1 MMSKAIDTSQWLSL
15 IASFAMVLVLLLGTL
30 WVLRRIGAAGLR
42 PQAGRR
48 LVVVESLWLGNRQR
62 VVLLRVDS
70 REVLLGISNQ
80 GITRLDGAVEAR
92 AASPDAI
99 ALREE
104 GAPETAAAEPAPAPA
119 DAKQRFL
126 DAMRSMTSRS
136 SGEGR

>member
-1 MMSKAIDTSQWLSL
+1 MSKAIDSSQWLSL
-15 IASFAMVLVLLLGTL
+15 IASFALVLVLLLGTL

-42 PQAGRR
+42 SQAGRR

-70 REVLLGISNQ
+70 REILLGISNQ
-80 GITRLDGAVEAR
+80 GITRLDGAPEAVSGLS
-92 AASPDAI
+92 AGTPV
-99 ALREE
+99 REE
-104 GAPETAAAEPAPAPA
+104 GAPEGSVNELTPAPA

-126 DAMRSMTSRS
+126 DAMRSITSRS

>member
-1 MMSKAIDTSQWLSL
+1 MSKAIDTSQWLSL
-15 IASFAMVLVLLLGTL
+15 IASFALVLVLLLGTL

-62 VVLLRVDS
+62 VVLLRVDR
-70 REVLLGISNQ
+70 REILLGISNQ
-80 GITRLDGAVEAR
+80 GITRLDGVADGEAGSS
-92 AASPDAI
+92 AGIPV
-99 ALREE
+99 REE
-104 GAPETAAAEPAPAPA
+104 GAPEGSVNELTPAPA

-126 DAMRSMTSRS
+126 DAMRSITGRS

>member
-1 MMSKAIDTSQWLSL
+1 MSKAIDTSQWLSL
-15 IASFAMVLVLLLGTL
+15 IASFALVLVLLLGTL

-70 REVLLGISNQ
+70 REILLGISHQ
-80 GITRLDGAVEAR
+80 GITRLDGAPETVPGLSTAV
-92 AASPDAI
+92 PV
-99 ALREE
+99 REE
-104 GAPETAAAEPAPAPA
+104 GAPETAATNLAPPPA

-126 DAMRSMTSRS
+126 DAMRSITSRS

>member
-1 MMSKAIDTSQWLSL
+1 MSKAIDTSQWLSL
-15 IASFAMVLVLLLGTL
+15 IASFALVLILLLGTL

-70 REVLLGISNQ
+70 REILLGISHQ
-80 GITRLDGAVEAR
+80 GITRLDGAPETVTGLS
-92 AASPDAI
+92 AAVPV
-99 ALREE
+99 REE
-104 GAPETAAAEPAPAPA
+104 GAPETASTDLAPPPA

-126 DAMRSMTSRS
+126 DAMRSITSRS
-136 SGEGR
+136 TGEGR

>member
-1 MMSKAIDTSQWLSL
+1 MSKAIDTSQWLSL
-15 IASFAMVLVLLLGTL
+15 IASFALVLVLLLGTL

-70 REVLLGISNQ
+70 REILLGISNQ
-80 GITRLDGAVEAR
+80 GITRLDGAAEGK
-92 AASPDAI
+92 ASLPDAVSV
-99 ALREE
+99 REE
-104 GAPETAAAEPAPAPA
+104 GATDTTTIERATVPA

>member
-1 MMSKAIDTSQWLSL
+1 MSKAIDTSQWLSL
-15 IASFAMVLVLLLGTL
+15 IASFALVLVLLLGTL

-62 VVLLRVDS
+62 VVLLRVDR
-70 REVLLGISNQ
+70 REILLGISNQ
-80 GITRLDGAVEAR
+80 GITRLDGVVEGV
-92 AASPDAI
+92 AASSDPVSA
-99 ALREE
+99 REE
-104 GAPETAAAEPAPAPA
+104 SAADTAAIEPRPAPAV
-119 DAKQRFL
+119 AKQRFL